1 MNNATAWW
9 IRASDGDIQPVLKH
23 DLWLKNLANL
33 KRWNLEHLQPVL
45 NKFTCNQEDEIRI
58 IGLQAGLIRVR
69 ETNGEYSVQFAAS
82 KTQLMH
88 YLQVI
93 LISLNPM
100 MGPLSIV
107 RLGNLHEDCAGSI
120 RMSWT
125 TFEIKMKSLSPTG
138 SIDGL
143 WNNLFDEVK

>member
-1 MNNATAWW
+1 LNIATAWW
-9 IRASDGDIQPVLKH
+9 IRASDGAIEPVLKH
-23 DLWLKNLANL
+23 DLWLRNYQNLR
-33 KRWNLEHLQPVL
+33 RWNLEHLFMEISNL
-45 NKFTCNQEDEIRI
+45 KCSQEDEIRM
-58 IGLQAGLIRVR
+58 IGIRVGLIRVR

-82 KTQLMH
+82 KIQLMH

-107 RLGNLHEDCAGSI
+107 RLGNLHEECVGSI

-125 TFEIKMKSLSPTG
+125 IFEIKMKTLSPT
-138 SIDGL
+138 DGL
-143 WNNLFDEVK
+143 WNELFDEVR